1 MPKQPPLL
9 VLQHATSLSIG
20 GIVRYRI
27 ALDPSNAHHV
37 KSLLF
42 RVRNTSPV
50 YHNLTPGSGPWKVA
64 IALLRNPDKTPATPD
79 LVPSL
84 GCAQVSNLEAVV
96 AAARPQEGQG
106 EGSFDVHENEWELEV
121 MSEMV
126 LHPNWI
132 DVKIEILVQLRED
145 SDYNAKQS
153 TTTAIENLPQL
164 LYPGLISCQY
174 KDTAAICGA
183 SYSKYEQGND
193 VEDRDLHLVVLTHG
207 IHGSWL
213 DMLYLREQIDA
224 HNAYHGKTVTL
235 LTDTNHAGTEEG
247 IQMAGQR
254 VAHDILQFTG
264 YCDTEEGKRTLTLA
278 KTITSKRWPLS
289 HIFATAKNV
298 DTEDDDA
305 SSGASTNTNSHKH
318 DDNTIHNQK
327 NNTNNRNGSTVFPR
341 RFSKISFL
349 GHSLGGLI
357 NIYALGYIQEKT
369 AGQFFAQIQP
379 VHFLTIATPLLGV
392 GFEHPW
398 VLGYALAQGV
408 VGQTGKD
415 LSLKD
420 RSGNHA
426 KGTGASEALLPLP
439 ECELDTSHE
448 PLLVAMARPGS
459 VSNTALKM
467 FKDRTSYA
475 NIDNDMAVRFQTSTM
490 MGIPTFDM
498 DHFFSPEGASTQ
510 PKRNLYSAVVS
521 SALAFLFP
529 AVPSKKKLLEAL
541 EAPSPIV
548 VVSHVDAVLA
558 PKTSGE
564 VDESA
569 VDTSTTLTTA
579 TSVTSFGSHRSSS
592 SSSSSKSTKNS
603 SRAGSSS
610 STTKSKSRQEL
621 AELVAQGYHTDM
633 DWIKIGVFI
642 ANEAHV
648 QIVVRRKWY
657 NLDGWKC
664 VQDVVERHDFS

>member
-1 MPKQPPLL
+1 MPKHPPLL
-9 VLQHATSLSIG
+9 VLQHATALSIG

-27 ALDPSNAHHV
+27 ALNPTTAHNV

-42 RVRNTSPV
+42 RVRNNSPV
-50 YHNLTPGSGPWKVA
+50 YRNLTPGSGPWKIA
-64 IALLRNPDKTPATPD
+64 IALVRNPDKMPATPD

-84 GCAQVSNLEAVV
+84 GCANLSNLEAVV
-96 AAARPQEGQG
+96 AHPQKGQG

-126 LHPNWI
+126 LHPNWV
-132 DVKIEILVQLRED
+132 DVKIEILAQLRED
-145 SDYNAKQS
+145 SDYSAKES
-153 TTTAIENLPQL
+153 TTTIEKLPQL
-164 LYPGLISCQY
+164 LHPDLISCQY

-183 SYSKYEQGND
+183 SYPEDKPGN
-193 VEDRDLHLVVLTHG
+193 ETENRDLHLVVLTHG

-213 DMLYLREQIDA
+213 DMLYVKEQIDA
-224 HNAYHGKTVTL
+224 HNAHHGRTVTL

-278 KTITSKRWPLS
+278 KTNTSKRKPLS
-289 HIFATAKNV
+289 HVLATAKQV
-298 DTEDDDA
+298 DTEDDA
-305 SSGASTNTNSHKH
+305 SSGSSANTDSHKH
-318 DDNTIHNQK
+318 DDNTIHNK
-327 NNTNNRNGSTVFPR
+327 NNTTNRNGSVVFPR

-369 AGQFFAQIQP
+369 AGQFFAHIQP
-379 VHFLTIATPLLGV
+379 THFLTIATPLLGV

-408 VGQTGKD
+408 IGQTGKD
-415 LSLKD
+415 LTLKD
-420 RSGNHA
+420 RSGNHV
-426 KGTGASEALLPLP
+426 KGTGASEAQLPLP
-439 ECELDTSHE
+439 ECELDTSPE

-459 VSNTALKM
+459 ISKNALKM
-467 FKDRTSYA
+467 FKGRTSYA

-498 DHFFSPEGASTQ
+498 DQFFSPEGTSTQ
-510 PKRNLYSAVVS
+510 PKRSLYASAVS
-521 SALAFLFP
+521 STLALMFP
-529 AVPSKKKLLEAL
+529 GVPSKKKLLEAL

-548 VVSHVDAVLA
+548 VVSHVDALA
-558 PKTSGE
+558 SISGE
-564 VDESA
+564 VDEND
-569 VDTSTTLTTA
+569 VDASTTLTTVASA
-579 TSVTSFGSHRSSS
+579 TSLGSHHSSS

-603 SRAGSSS
+603 SAGNSS

-621 AELVAQGYHTDM
+621 AEMVAQGYHTDM
-633 DWIKIGVFI
+633 DWTKIGVFI

-648 QIVVRRKWY
+648 QIIVRRKWY

-664 VQDVVERHDFS
+664 IQDVVERHDLS

>member
-9 VLQHATSLSIG
+9 VLQHTTSLSIG

-27 ALDPSNAHHV
+27 ALDPSKAHHV

-50 YHNLTPGSGPWKVA
+50 YRNLTPGSGPWKIA
-64 IALLRNPDKTPATPD
+64 IALVRNPDKMPATPD

-84 GCAQVSNLEAVV
+84 GCAQVSNLEATV
-96 AAARPQEGQG
+96 AHPQEGQG
-106 EGSFDVHENEWELEV
+106 EGLFDVHENEWELEV

-126 LHPNWI
+126 LHPNWV
-132 DVKIEILVQLRED
+132 DVKIEILAQLRED
-145 SDYNAKQS
+145 SNYNSKES
-153 TTTAIENLPQL
+153 MTTEIEKLPQL
-164 LYPGLISCQY
+164 LHPSLISCQY

-183 SYSKYEQGND
+183 SYPEDEQGKD
-193 VEDRDLHLVVLTHG
+193 IKDRDLHLVVLTHG

-213 DMLYLREQIDA
+213 DMLYLKEQIDA
-224 HNAYHGKTVTL
+224 HNAHHGKTVTL

-254 VAHDILQFTG
+254 VAHDILQFSG

-278 KTITSKRWPLS
+278 KSNTTKRRHLS
-289 HIFATAKNV
+289 HVFATAKNV
-298 DTEDDDA
+298 DTEDDA
-305 SSGASTNTNSHKH
+305 SSGASTNSDSHEH
-318 DDNTIHNQK
+318 GDNTIHNKSNTK
-327 NNTNNRNGSTVFPR
+327 NRTGSTVFPR

-369 AGQFFAQIQP
+369 QGQFFAQIQP

-398 VLGYALAQGV
+398 VLGYALGQGV
-408 VGQTGKD
+408 IGQTGKD

-420 RSGNHA
+420 RSGHSAN
-426 KGTGASEALLPLP
+426 GTGATEALLPLP
-439 ECELDTSHE
+439 KCELDSSPE

-459 VSNTALKM
+459 VSNSALKM
-467 FKDRTSYA
+467 FKNRTSYA

-498 DHFFSPEGASTQ
+498 DQFFSPEGASTQ
-510 PKRNLYSAVVS
+510 PKRNLYASAVS
-521 SALAFLFP
+521 STLALMFP
-529 AVPSKKKLLEAL
+529 GVPSKKKLLEAL

-548 VVSHVDAVLA
+548 VVSHVDAVVA
-558 PKTSGE
+558 PTTSGE
-564 VDESA
+564 
-569 VDTSTTLTTA
+569 VDTSTTLTTVTSA
-579 TSVTSFGSHRSSS
+579 TSLGSHHSSS

-603 SRAGSSS
+603 SSASSSS

-633 DWIKIGVFI
+633 DWTKIGVFI

-648 QIVVRRKWY
+648 QIIVRRKWY

>member
-9 VLQHATSLSIG
+9 VLQHTTSLSIG

-50 YHNLTPGSGPWKVA
+50 YRNLTPGSGPWKLA
-64 IALLRNPDKTPATPD
+64 IALVRNPDKTPAIPD

-84 GCAQVSNLEAVV
+84 GCAQISNLEAIVV
-96 AAARPQEGQG
+96 RPQGGQG
-106 EGSFDVHENEWELEV
+106 EGSFDGHENEWELEV

-126 LHPNWI
+126 LHPNWVDI
-132 DVKIEILVQLRED
+132 KIEILAQLRED
-145 SDYNAKQS
+145 SDYNAKES
-153 TTTAIENLPQL
+153 TTTAIENFPQT

-183 SYSKYEQGND
+183 SYPKDKQGND

-213 DMLYLREQIDA
+213 DMLYLKEQIDA
-224 HNAYHGKTVTL
+224 HNAHHGKTVTL

-278 KTITSKRWPLS
+278 KANTSKRWPLS
-289 HIFATAKNV
+289 HVFATAKNV
-298 DTEDDDA
+298 DTEDDA
-305 SSGASTNTNSHKH
+305 SSGASTNTESHKH
-318 DDNTIHNQK
+318 DDNTIHNK
-327 NNTNNRNGSTVFPR
+327 NNNAKNRNVFPR

-369 AGQFFAQIQP
+369 AGRFFAQIQP
-379 VHFLTIATPLLGV
+379 AHFLTIATPLLGV

-408 VGQTGKD
+408 IGQTGKD

-439 ECELDTSHE
+439 ECELDISPE

-459 VSNTALKM
+459 VSNSALKM

-498 DHFFSPEGASTQ
+498 DQYFSPEGASTQ
-510 PKRNLYSAVVS
+510 PKRNLYSSAVS
-521 SALAFLFP
+521 STMALMFP
-529 AVPSKKKLLEAL
+529 GVPSKKKLLEAL

-548 VVSHVDAVLA
+548 VVSHVDAVSA
-558 PKTSGE
+558 STTSGE
-564 VDESA
+564 VDESV
-569 VDTSTTLTTA
+569 VDTSTTLTTVPSA
-579 TSVTSFGSHRSSS
+579 TSLGSHHSSS
-592 SSSSSKSTKNS
+592 SSSSSKSTKHS
-603 SRAGSSS
+603 SSSAVSSS

-633 DWIKIGVFI
+633 DWTKIGVYI

-648 QIVVRRKWY
+648 QIIVRRKWY

-664 VQDVVERHDFS
+664 VQDVVERHNFS